1 MALPMGK
8 PYEVEWTKRSL
19 RNAISIKKY
28 LIRKFGLKEVAK
40 FEDLLRE
47 FELTVSNFPTLY
59 PESNSQKLLR
69 RAVIHKN
76 TTVYYIFS
84 KNKVT
89 VIAMKDNRQE
99 KASK

>member
-1 MALPMGK
+1 MDR

-19 RNAISIKKY
+19 SNAIAIKNY
-28 LIRKFGLKEVAK
+28 LARKFNGREVSRFERLLKQ
-40 FEDLLRE
+40 

-59 PESNSQKLLR
+59 PESKSQKLLR

-76 TTVYYIFS
+76 TTVYYIFN

-89 VIAMKDNRQE
+89 IIAMKDNRQE

>member
-1 MALPMGK
+1 MNK

-19 RNAISIKKY
+19 QNAVAIRNY
-28 LIRKFGLKEVAK
+28 LVLKFTKKEVSK
-40 FEDLLRE
+40 IEGLLRQ

-59 PESNSQKLLR
+59 PESQSQKNLR

-76 TTVYYIFS
+76 TTVYYIFD
-84 KNKVT
+84 KDKVA

-99 KASK
+99 KAGK

>member
-1 MALPMGK
+1 MDNHYKVIWAR
-8 PYEVEWTKRSL
+8 RSL
-19 RNAISIKKY
+19 TNALAIKGY
-28 LIRKFGLKEVAK
+28 LNKKFSKKEVVN
-40 FEDLLRE
+40 FERLLRQ

-59 PESNSQKLLR
+59 PESNKQKSLR

-76 TTVYYIFS
+76 TTVFYIFD

>member
-1 MALPMGK
+1 MDR

-19 RNAISIKKY
+19 LNSIAIKNY
-28 LIRKFGLKEVAK
+28 LIVKFRRKEVFK
-40 FEDLLRE
+40 FESLLRQ

-59 PESNSQKLLR
+59 PVSKSQKHLR

-76 TTVYYIFS
+76 TTVYYIFD
-84 KNKVT
+84 KDKVT

-99 KASK
+99 KARK

>member
-1 MALPMGK
+1 MDPKVVA
-8 PYEVEWTKRSL
+8 KRHFH
-19 RNAISIKKY
+19 KKY
-28 LIRKFGLKEVAK
+28 LIKKFSSKEVSK
-40 FEDLLRE
+40 FESLLKQ

-59 PESNSQKLLR
+59 PESQSQKLLR

-76 TTVYYIFS
+76 TTVYYIFDR
-84 KNKVT
+84 NKVT

>member
-1 MALPMGK
+1 MDK
-8 PYEVEWTKRSL
+8 PYVVEWTRRSL
-19 RNAISIKKY
+19 LSAISIKKY
-28 LIRKFGLKEVAK
+28 LIKKFSAKEVSK
-40 FEDLLRE
+40 FESLLKQ

-59 PESNSQKLLR
+59 PESQSQKLLR

-76 TTVYYIFS
+76 TTVYYIFE

-99 KASK
+99 KPSK

>member
-1 MALPMGK
+1 MGK
-8 PYEVEWTKRSL
+8 SYEVNWTDRSL
-19 RNAISIKKY
+19 RNAITIKRY
-28 LIRKFGLKEVAK
+28 LIQKFSLKEALK
-40 FEDLLRE
+40 FEDLLKE

-59 PESNSQKLLR
+59 PESSSQKLLR

-76 TTVYYIFS
+76 TTVYYVYS

-99 KASK
+99 KAIN

>member
-1 MALPMGK
+1 MDK

-19 RNAISIKKY
+19 QNAIAIKKY
-28 LIRKFGLKEVAK
+28 LIRKFSLKEAVK

-76 TTVYYIFS
+76 TRVYYIFS

-89 VIAMKDNRQE
+89 VIAMKDNRQK

>member
-1 MALPMGK
+1 MDRPF
-8 PYEVEWTKRSL
+8 EVEWTKRSL
-19 RNAISIKKY
+19 RNAIAIKGY
-28 LIRKFGLKEVAK
+28 LSTKFTKKEVSK
-40 FEDLLRE
+40 FENLLRQ

-59 PESNSQKLLR
+59 PESKSQKNLR

-76 TTVYYIFS
+76 TAVYYLFD
-84 KNKVT
+84 KDKVT